1 MRKLRFLIIAVAAI
15 LVMALGAFA
24 LINRPQMSAPA
35 DDDIV
40 IKGGSL
46 EVDCGKNQGND
57 CFGDNTPG
65 KSKPKHKDTNKHVT
79 RIVVKRTD
87 NKVVFDS
94 DLTPVGAKPEIDI
107 TYK

>member
-1 MRKLRFLIIAVAAI
+1 MRKLRFLIIAVATI

-24 LINRPQMSAPA
+24 LINSPQMSAPA

-46 EVDCGKNQGND
+46 EIDCGKNQGND

-65 KSKPKHKDTNKHVT
+65 KSKPKHKNSGKHIT
-79 RIVVKRTD
+79 RVVVRD
-87 NKVVFDS
+87 NLGGQLSNNNFDPS
-94 DLTPVGAKPEIDI
+94 HQPTIII